1 MPAILKKQTK
11 YIKGQKTELF
21 SQSLSLL
28 AFLII
33 YLSK

>member
-28 AFLII
+28 GDF
-33 YLSK
+33 KKTD